1 MPSPPRNRPPRRRKP
16 DGKNRPPR
24 SPRKRVAPARKAR
37 RGALGEAM
45 GVSGE
50 TGAPVR
56 PSARGR
62 PGLRARSP
70 RGVPRARAGRPI
82 HASRLCR
89 AGKFPGMEHLRRERL
104 RKTFALWRRSPPAFR
119 GLATH
124 ASCGSR
130 GGSGGGAKSFSP
142 WGCLQAAPAFAR
154 GAARTFGRGCRSS
167 RLNAARRGVL
177 RGTAR
182 GKRRRSKVV
191 FALGDACKPRPRL
204 RMEPRGLSGGVA
216 VQAASTPRAGAFCV
230 ELRGGSGGGAKSF
243 SPWGMPASR
252 ARVCA
257 WSRAD
262 FRAGCRPGRLNAAR
276 RGVLR
281 GTARGKR
288 RRSKVVFALGDACKP
303 RPRLRMEPRGLSGG
317 IAAQAASTPC
327 AGAFCVEL
335 RGRRARLKGKGAK
348 GA

>member
-16 DGKNRPPR
+16 DGKSRPPR

-104 RKTFALWRRSPPAFR
+104 RKTFALWRRSPPAFAGWLR
-119 GLATH
+119 MRVAVPAGEA
-124 ASCGSR
+124 AAEQSR
-130 GGSGGGAKSFSP
+130 FRPGGR
-142 WGCLQAAPAFAR
+142 LQAAPAFAR
-154 GAARTFGRGCRSS
+154 GAARTFGRGCRPG
-167 RLNAARRGVL
+167 RLNAVRRGVL

-182 GKRRRSKVV
+182 GKRRRS
-191 FALGDACKPRPRL
+191 
-204 RMEPRGLSGGVA
+204 E
-216 VQAASTPRAGAFCV
+216 
-230 ELRGGSGGGAKSF
+230 
-243 SPWGMPASR
+243 
-252 ARVCA
+252 
-257 WSRAD
+257 
-262 FRAGCRPGRLNAAR
+262 
-276 RGVLR
+276 
-281 GTARGKR
+281 
-288 RRSKVVFALGDACKP
+288 VVFALGDACKP

-317 IAAQAASTPC
+317 IAAQAASTPR